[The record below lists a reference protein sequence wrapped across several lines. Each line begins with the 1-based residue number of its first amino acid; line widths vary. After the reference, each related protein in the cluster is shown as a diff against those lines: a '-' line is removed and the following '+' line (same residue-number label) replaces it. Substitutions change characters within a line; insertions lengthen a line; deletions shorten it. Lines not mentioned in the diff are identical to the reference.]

1 VFAGLINQAKSAAS
15 DLALKYVARASVAV
29 PFVIAAG
36 FALAAITVTL
46 VERFGQVTAYWL
58 VAGGLAAVG
67 IVAALAVSIK
77 EEEEAKAEQV
87 AEESDTQEVVS
98 DAAAQAIA
106 QTPIALLGA
115 LMTTPGGA
123 TPALGV
129 ARLLGR
135 NFPLVLLLVMTVL
148 AEQPAANGRGRGHCA
163 DAERLRRDAE
173 LICRTDGAAMFT
185 AALPDACPGPMLKE
199 MRRESPAPIS

>member
-15 DLALKYVARASVAV
+15 DLALRYVARASVAV

-123 TPALGV
+123 TSALGV

-135 NFPLVLLLVMTVL
+135 NFPLVLLLVMIGAL
-148 AEQPAANGRGRGHCA
+148 FWPNSQPPTDEDADIAPMPNGS
-163 DAERLRRDAE
+163 D
-173 LICRTDGAAMFT
+173 
-185 AALPDACPGPMLKE
+185 E
-199 MRRESPAPIS
+199 MPSSMRH

>member
-15 DLALKYVARASVAV
+15 DLALKYVARASVAI
-29 PFVIAAG
+29 PFVIAVG

-67 IVAALAVSIK
+67 IIAALAVSVK
-77 EEEEAKAEQV
+77 EEEEAKAEQA

-98 DAAAQAIA
+98 DPAAQAIA
-106 QTPIALLGA
+106 QTPIALLSA

-123 TPALGV
+123 TSALGV

-135 NFPLVLLLVMTVL
+135 NFPLVLLLVMIGAL
-148 AEQPAANGRGRGHCA
+148 FWPNSEPPRDEDADIAPMPNGS
-163 DAERLRRDAE
+163 D
-173 LICRTDGAAMFT
+173 
-185 AALPDACPGPMLKE
+185 E
-199 MRRESPAPIS
+199 MPSSMRH